1 MPFPIS
7 SVGAPPPI
15 EPITLNGANPTA
27 GSGFKNVLASAIQ
40 QVEGARATADAQIQ
54 DFLAGKNQDL
64 HTAILSEQKAELQF
78 EMFLQ
83 ARNKV
88 VSAYQEIMQMQL

>member
-1 MPFPIS
+1 MPIPIS
-7 SVGAPPPI
+7 SVGALPPI
-15 EPITLNGANPTA
+15 EPISPGSVNPAAGGA
-27 GSGFKNVLASAIQ
+27 FKNVLASAIQ
-40 QVEGARATADAQIQ
+40 QVEGARATADAQIR
-54 DFLAGKNQDL
+54 DFLSGKNGDL
-64 HTAILSEQKAELQF
+64 HTAILSEEKAELQF